1 MLMEMCN
8 YFLLFS
14 ICLTLLL
21 KRNQRD
27 YRFLKC
33 GDGKLRRDECL
44 ILLMILENKKHS
56 NESGHEIS
64 LGIIIYNRNRKKL
77 VSH

>member
-1 MLMEMCN
+1 MEMCN
-8 YFLLFS
+8 YFLFFS

-27 YRFLKC
+27 YKFLKC
-33 GDGKLRRDECL
+33 GDGQWRREECL
-44 ILLMILENKKHS
+44 IFLMILENKKHS
-56 NESGHEIS
+56 NKSVHEIS
-64 LGIIIYNRNRKKL
+64 LGTIIYNRNRKKL

>member
-8 YFLLFS
+8 YFLFFS
-14 ICLTLLL
+14 MCLTLLL

-33 GDGKLRRDECL
+33 GDGKWKREECL
-44 ILLMILENKKHS
+44 IFLMILENKHS